1 MAEPNDQKSW
11 RKFLVGRGW
20 AVERGGNHQVKMV
33 KDSCRPIT
41 LPMNRGREYAK
52 GMNAALRRQMVEND
66 PNAPE
71 RVAGRAA
78 SLKSALP

>member
-1 MAEPNDQKSW
+1 
-11 RKFLVGRGW
+11 V

-41 LPMNRGREYAK
+41 LPMNKRRDYAK

-66 PNAPE
+66 PTAPE
-71 RVAGRAA
+71 RVAG
-78 SLKSALP
+78 LKSALP

>member
-11 RKFLVGRGW
+11 IKFLVSRGW
-20 AVERGGNHQVKMV
+20 AVERGGKHQTKMV

-41 LPMNRGREYAK
+41 LPMNKGREYAK
-52 GMNAALRRQMVEND
+52 GMNSALRRQMVEND

-71 RVAGRAA
+71 RAVGF
-78 SLKSALP
+78 KTALP

>member
-1 MAEPNDQKSW
+1 MADPNNQKSW
-11 RKFLVGRGW
+11 IKFLVSRAW

-41 LPMNRGREYAK
+41 LPMHRGRDYAK

-66 PNAPE
+66 PSAPE
-71 RVAGRAA
+71 RVAG
-78 SLKSALP
+78 LKSALP